1 MLKSSSQVCY
11 NRIRNVSWG
20 ASLKGEIKSNFWEG
34 LGLINETLM
43 LSHFLISRT
52 H

>member
-20 ASLKGEIKSNFWEG
+20 GSLKGEIKSNFWEG
-34 LGLINETLM
+34 LRLIIETVI
-43 LSHFLISRT
+43 LSHFLI
-52 H
+52 